1 MRDIVANLSSQSV
14 AEAIKQLKNASESLE
29 DNLRDGLRAVAG
41 LVQEAAKEVY
51 GRSVDVRVDPIPDG
65 IGYEITAEGE
75 AVGFIEFGAGAYAD
89 SQHPYANEVPYPVFP
104 GSYSDTVGAG
114 TYMLWVTVH
123 GSDEKYPFNRVPKR
137 ALYEAMR
144 IGRAAAKL
152 VIEER
157 FNDD

>member
-1 MRDIVANLSSQSV
+1 MRDIVAKLSSQSV
-14 AEAIKQLKNASESLE
+14 AEAIEQLKNASESLE

-75 AVGFIEFGAGAYAD
+75 AVGFIEFGAGAFAD

-114 TYMLWVTVH
+114 TYMWWVTLY

-137 ALYEAMR
+137 ALYNAMQ
-144 IGRAAAKL
+144 IGRAAVLDK
-152 VIEER
+152 VKER
-157 FNDD
+157 FDD

>member
-1 MRDIVANLSSQSV
+1 MRDIVCNLTTESV
-14 AEAIKQLKNASESLE
+14 NAAIEQVNRAREELE
-29 DNLRDGLRAVAG
+29 DNLRNGLRSVAG

-75 AVGFIEFGAGAYAD
+75 AVGFIEFGAGAFAD
-89 SQHPYANEVPYPVFP
+89 SQHPYAQEVPYPVFP

-114 TYMLWVTVH
+114 TYMWWVTFY

-137 ALYEAMR
+137 ALYNAMQ
-144 IGRAAAKL
+144 IGRAAVLDK
-152 VIEER
+152 VKER
-157 FNDD
+157 FDD